1 MCMCVVI
8 FCHRMVI
15 LFQLLSEGNKE
26 EKGYRV
32 LQERQRNHSGL
43 ERKYYTQQEKN
54 SAVVDTMPTTQEG
67 SADRKEEIS

>member
-8 FCHRMVI
+8 FCHIMIV

-32 LQERQRNHSGL
+32 LQERQRNHS
-43 ERKYYTQQEKN
+43 EVYTQQEKN
-54 SAVVDTMPTTQEG
+54 AAVVDSVPTTQEG